1 MKSMNFYIIVEE
13 DTNICKIGVSIDI
26 EERLKSL
33 QTGNS
38 SKLLLNSGFYCKVPY
53 KLETIVKNKY
63 KEFNRIGEWFNIED
77 LPALKNFIR
86 CRAHDLNNKYYT
98 CDLCNFKTLY
108 KTGYKRHLKTDKHNK
123 KEKSYIQTDTIISVI
138 QKKKVEIRNIS
149 GMIEIIH
156 GKKEMLF
163 KCGKCEK
170 EFKRKWDIER
180 HLIKRKKICSK
191 KVIPK
196 SSKIFQEP
204 SKIFQ
209 NLPNSSK
216 KSESGKTNEKRYGC
230 DFCKRSYKHNYNLT
244 KHLKTCKEKQKEEQ
258 KQKQKQ
264 KEEEKQELDL
274 VNAKI
279 ELLKLEKSIINNTT
293 NNNTTNNNTTNTNTN
308 SHNTNNT
315 FNLVYN
321 DYGNEDMKFLKSS
334 EKYKQ
339 ILSNFLGNGMS
350 GLQQYI
356 KYKYCNPEQ
365 PENLTIKYSNQRSN
379 ELKIRNADKWE
390 SKDKKEVM
398 DELYDRDTNVEEI
411 LQIYEQMNDLVD
423 EENMDEVQVNF
434 LNDVDELYNDEEQIE
449 LKKLKTSTLT
459 DFYNCYKSN
468 QIQFKEVKSVPKKR

>member
-1 MKSMNFYIIVEE
+1 
-13 DTNICKIGVSIDI
+13 
-26 EERLKSL
+26 
-33 QTGNS
+33 
-38 SKLLLNSGFYCKVPY
+38 LN
-53 KLETIVKNKY
+53 
-63 KEFNRIGEWFNIED
+63 R
-77 LPALKNFIR
+77 
-86 CRAHDLNNKYYT
+86 
-98 CDLCNFKTLY
+98 
-108 KTGYKRHLKTDKHNK
+108 
-123 KEKSYIQTDTIISVI
+123 
-138 QKKKVEIRNIS
+138 
-149 GMIEIIH
+149 
-156 GKKEMLF
+156 
-163 KCGKCEK
+163 
-170 EFKRKWDIER
+170 
-180 HLIKRKKICSK
+180 
-191 KVIPK
+191 
-196 SSKIFQEP
+196 
-204 SKIFQ
+204 
-209 NLPNSSK
+209 
-216 KSESGKTNEKRYGC
+216 
-230 DFCKRSYKHNYNLT
+230 
-244 KHLKTCKEKQKEEQ
+244 HLKTCKEKQKEEQ
-258 KQKQKQ
+258 NKK
-264 KEEEKQELDL
+264 LDL
-274 VNAKI
+274 INAKI
-279 ELLKLEKSIINNTT
+279 ELLKLEKSIINNT
-293 NNNTTNNNTTNTNTN
+293 NCSTTNNNTNNTNNTN

-468 QIQFKEVKSVPKKR
+468 QIQFKEVKPVPKKR

>member
-1 MKSMNFYIIVEE
+1 MNFYIIVEE

-38 SKLLLNSGFYCKVPY
+38 NKLLLNSGFYCKVPY

-63 KEFNRIGEWFNIED
+63 KEYNRIGEWFNIED
-77 LPALKNFIR
+77 LPALKDFIR

-123 KEKSYIQTDTIISVI
+123 KENFYIQTDTITSVI

-163 KCGKCEK
+163 KCRKCEK

-180 HLIKRKKICSK
+180 HLIKRKKTCKKTCK
-191 KVIPK
+191 KVIPNIPIY
-196 SSKIFQEP
+196 SNIFQEP
-204 SKIFQ
+204 SKIFH
-209 NLPNSSK
+209 NLPYSSIND
-216 KSESGKTNEKRYGC
+216 ESIETNEKRFGC

-244 KHLKTCKEKQKEEQ
+244 KHLKTCKEKQKEDK
-258 KQKQKQ
+258 KQKQK
-264 KEEEKQELDL
+264 ELDL

-279 ELLKLEKSIINNTT
+279 RLLELEKSMINNTT
-293 NNNTTNNNTTNTNTN
+293 NNNTTNNTN
-308 SHNTNNT
+308 SHNTNTNTNT

-321 DYGNEDMKFLKSS
+321 DYGHEDMKFFKSS
-334 EKYKQ
+334 ERYKK
-339 ILSNFLGNGMS
+339 ILNSFLRNGMF

-356 KYKYCNPEQ
+356 KYKYCNPKQ

-379 ELKIRNADKWE
+379 ELKIRNANKWE
-390 SKDKKEVM
+390 SKNKKEIM
-398 DELYDRDTNVEEI
+398 DHIYDRDTNVEEI
-411 LQIYEQMNDLVD
+411 LQIYEEINGLVD
-423 EENMDEVQVNF
+423 DENMDEIQVNF
-434 LNDVDELYNDEEQIE
+434 LNNVDELYDDENQIE
-449 LKKLKTSTLT
+449 LKKLKTSTLK

-468 QIQFKEVKSVPKKR
+468 QQKYKISPKKNKIN

>member
-1 MKSMNFYIIVEE
+1 MNI
-13 DTNICKIGVSIDI
+13 
-26 EERLKSL
+26 L
-33 QTGNS
+33 
-38 SKLLLNSGFYCKVPY
+38 
-53 KLETIVKNKY
+53 
-63 KEFNRIGEWFNIED
+63 
-77 LPALKNFIR
+77 
-86 CRAHDLNNKYYT
+86 YT
-98 CDLCNFKTLY
+98 CSLCK
-108 KTGYKRHLKTDKHNK
+108 
-123 KEKSYIQTDTIISVI
+123 
-138 QKKKVEIRNIS
+138 
-149 GMIEIIH
+149 
-156 GKKEMLF
+156 
-163 KCGKCEK
+163 K
-170 EFKRKWDIER
+170 EFKRKWDLQR
-180 HLIKRKKICSK
+180 HHIRKKPCK

-196 SSKIFQEP
+196 YTEIYQEP
-204 SKIFQ
+204 SKIYQ
-209 NLPNSSK
+209 NIPIYTK
-216 KSESGKTNEKRYGC
+216 KDESVETNEKRFSC
-230 DFCKRSYKHNYNLT
+230 DFCKKLYKHQFTLNR
-244 KHLKTCKEKQKEEQ
+244 HLKTCKEKQKEEQ
-258 KQKQKQ
+258 NKK
-264 KEEEKQELDL
+264 LDL
-274 VNAKI
+274 INAKI
-279 ELLKLEKSIINNTT
+279 ELLKLEKSIINNT
-293 NNNTTNNNTTNTNTN
+293 NCSTTNNNTNNTNNTN

-468 QIQFKEVKSVPKKR
+468 QIQFKEVKPVPKKR

>member
-1 MKSMNFYIIVEE
+1 MNI
-13 DTNICKIGVSIDI
+13 
-26 EERLKSL
+26 L
-33 QTGNS
+33 
-38 SKLLLNSGFYCKVPY
+38 
-53 KLETIVKNKY
+53 
-63 KEFNRIGEWFNIED
+63 
-77 LPALKNFIR
+77 
-86 CRAHDLNNKYYT
+86 YT
-98 CDLCNFKTLY
+98 CSLCK
-108 KTGYKRHLKTDKHNK
+108 
-123 KEKSYIQTDTIISVI
+123 
-138 QKKKVEIRNIS
+138 
-149 GMIEIIH
+149 
-156 GKKEMLF
+156 
-163 KCGKCEK
+163 K
-170 EFKRKWDIER
+170 EFKRKWDLQR
-180 HLIKRKKICSK
+180 HHSRKKPCKK

-196 SSKIFQEP
+196 YTEIYQEP
-204 SKIFQ
+204 TKIYQ
-209 NLPNSSK
+209 NIQKYTK
-216 KSESGKTNEKRYGC
+216 KNESFETNEKRFSC
-230 DFCKRSYKHNYNLT
+230 DFCKKLYKHKFTLNR
-244 KHLKTCKEKQKEEQ
+244 HLKTCKEKQKE
-258 KQKQKQ
+258 KQ

-293 NNNTTNNNTTNTNTN
+293 NNNTTNNTNNTNTN

-468 QIQFKEVKSVPKKR
+468 QVQFKEVKSVPKKR